1 MSFFSPQEASSEPM
15 STTDC
20 EEEVMMNSDDDVACV
35 VSSAA
40 SSDSDGEARKSK
52 RARSCLKLKTKTSFS
67 KTNFTKVSARRTALP
82 DGLLGSD
89 AELESDDAEDE
100 GYEPLEIA
108 PLLTEAASIVDT
120 PATPWQPDS
129 LSDFPVI
136 PPNLPGHQ
144 QCAAH
149 VLHHVSVDVDNALSS
164 LAGEELEGRPASF
177 LCALTKLGQLWRV
190 KRESSLV
197 SIEFL
202 LQSLNSL
209 YLMLLLLLLLLFLL
223 LLLLL

>member
-1 MSFFSPQEASSEPM
+1 MSFFPPQEASSEPM

-89 AELESDDAEDE
+89 AELESDISSVRHTCCTMC
-100 GYEPLEIA
+100 PLM
-108 PLLTEAASIVDT
+108 LTTLCLVS
-120 PATPWQPDS
+120 
-129 LSDFPVI
+129 PVRSWKAD
-136 PPNLPGHQ
+136 PRH
-144 QCAAH
+144 
-149 VLHHVSVDVDNALSS
+149 
-164 LAGEELEGRPASF
+164 F
-177 LCALTKLGQLWRV
+177 CALLP
-190 KRESSLV
+190 SSA
-197 SIEFL
+197 SCGG
-202 LQSLNSL
+202 
-209 YLMLLLLLLLLFLL
+209 
-223 LLLLL
+223 